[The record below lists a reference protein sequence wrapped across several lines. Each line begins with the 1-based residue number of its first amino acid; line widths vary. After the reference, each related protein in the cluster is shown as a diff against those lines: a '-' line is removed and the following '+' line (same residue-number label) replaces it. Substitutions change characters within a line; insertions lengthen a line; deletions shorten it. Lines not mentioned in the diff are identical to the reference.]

1 MSILDDILIKHLG
14 LLPDL
19 TTAWC
24 CLSKSPSKRSHC
36 TTTIIRL
43 ERFHQSLFSIFFL
56 GLLIPLDWNSSWQF
70 FLRKFKVFNIH
81 GSRQFL
87 LVFRSEFFKQYD
99 SNQVKTAA
107 FFDRNSVAINFCQ
120 QKKLVS
126 IEAVIRIMIQIFLRK
141 TKGCRILQKCWVTLW

>member
-36 TTTIIRL
+36 TTIVIRL

-56 GLLIPLDWNSSWQF
+56 GLLIPLDWSSSWQF

-81 GSRQFL
+81 GSRQFTL
-87 LVFRSEFFKQYD
+87 FIRSEFFKQYD

-107 FFDRNSVAINFCQ
+107 FFRPEFCGHP
-120 QKKLVS
+120 KKSYLKLAKLFSFTCKTFFSHVS
-126 IEAVIRIMIQIFLRK
+126 H
-141 TKGCRILQKCWVTLW
+141 